1 MMAVADMASACLGR
15 AGADKLVF
23 HHAGQRIQ
31 RLRLAAG
38 IGQVE
43 FAERIS
49 IASGSVSKIENGR
62 MALTDDLVESISYVF
77 DCTPMFL
84 TRPDQIGPTTRP
96 WLRAYADAS
105 KRAVDQQRADCT
117 TAIEVIDILALQ
129 QIPDTIPVFAGDL
142 NDEDSIEQFAADV
155 RAAAGLGDGEVVGN
169 CIRAAERLGCL
180 VLPMREELGR
190 HLGLSVRADQTPVI
204 CVARTSGAHAI
215 PGDRQRFTV
224 AHEIGHLGLH
234 AALGPPESAHD
245 ATCYEKQAH
254 RFAGAFLAPGDELLQ
269 ALREEGSRVTLRTLA
284 ALKRQ
289 WGISIKALVMR
300 FQGMGVIDG
309 DHARSLYKQ
318 ISARGWNKSEPVDVG
333 GEEAI
338 WLRKAIHKSHRG
350 TPDSLRAAA
359 IAAGVGVSYLS
370 RWTEWDAAAETPPEA
385 DVITLGQ
392 RVRTGES
399 SKEQHSGSVRPLP
412 LRKTH

>member
-1 MMAVADMASACLGR
+1 MV
-15 AGADKLVF
+15 V

-31 RLRLAAG
+31 RLRLVAG

-43 FAERIS
+43 FAERLG

-62 MALTDDLVESISYVF
+62 MALTSDLIESISHVF
-77 DCTPMFL
+77 DCTPTFL
-84 TRPDQIGPTTRP
+84 TSPERLGPTTRP

-105 KRAVDQQRADCT
+105 KKVVDQQRADCT
-117 TAIEVIDILALQ
+117 TAIEVVDVLALQ
-129 QIPDTIPVFAGDL
+129 QIPDTIPVFDGDL
-142 NDEDSIEQFAADV
+142 SDDDSIEQFAADV

-190 HLGLSVRADQTPVI
+190 HLGLSVRTDQTPVL
-204 CVARTSGAHAI
+204 CVARTSGIHGI

-234 AALGPPESAHD
+234 AGLGPPESAHD

-254 RFAGAFLAPGDELLQ
+254 RFAGAFLTPGDELLHN
-269 ALREEGSRVTLRTLA
+269 LRDEGNRVTLRTLA
-284 ALKRQ
+284 ALKQQ

-300 FQGMGVIDG
+300 FQGLGVIDG
-309 DHARSLYKQ
+309 NHARSLYKQ

-338 WLRKAIHKSHRG
+338 WLRRAIDKSYPQA
-350 TPDSLRAAA
+350 PDGLRAAA
-359 IAAGVGVSYLS
+359 LTAGVGLSYLR
-370 RWTEWDAAAETPPEA
+370 RWTDWGDTAAETPGA
-385 DVITLGQ
+385 DVVALSQKSHTAKPIEQ
-392 RVRTGES
+392 RR
-399 SKEQHSGSVRPLP
+399 SGSVRPLP
-412 LRKTH
+412 VRKTR